1 MSDADE
7 AETLARV
14 DALAESLPTADE
26 PYWTAVDVASAAS
39 DALVTSLIACD
50 LYHLW
55 MGLTDWYELKPDD
68 RPAAVAAMRRA
79 ARGWAVVKDDSAAR
93 TAYFKSWSDELSRLA
108 LAEAAHSLYRDAL
121 RGQRANE
128 E

>member
-1 MSDADE
+1 MSDANE

-14 DALAESLPTADE
+14 AALAASVTTADE
-26 PYWTAVDVASAAS
+26 PYWAAVDVASAAS

-68 RPAAVAAMRRA
+68 RPAAVAAMQRA
-79 ARGWAVVKDDSAAR
+79 ASDWAAVKDNRVDR
-93 TAYFKSWSDELSRLA
+93 TAYFKSWSQELGRLD
-108 LAEAAHSLYRDAL
+108 LFEAGQSLYRDAL
-121 RGQRANE
+121 RRRAAKND
-128 E
+128 